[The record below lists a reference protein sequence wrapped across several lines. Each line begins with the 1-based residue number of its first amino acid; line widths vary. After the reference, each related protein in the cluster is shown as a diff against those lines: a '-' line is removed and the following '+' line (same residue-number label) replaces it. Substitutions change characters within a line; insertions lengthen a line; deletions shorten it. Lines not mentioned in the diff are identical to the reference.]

1 MSAMETEKAGH
12 PQINVNQVKHNRGV
26 DDKLDKL
33 GSQLVSA
40 DAKAEAAQTAA
51 KMADSLAR
59 KTADVASKSMEL
71 ANITERA

>member
-1 MSAMETEKAGH
+1 
-12 PQINVNQVKHNRGV
+12 V

-33 GSQLVSA
+33 ASQLVSA
-40 DAKAEAAQTAA
+40 DARAEAAHTAA